1 MNGTVTA
8 GLDGSPE
15 SAAAAEWAA
24 REALLRGVPLR
35 LVHAREKEPHLVQ
48 APFVGVETQHEWA
61 GGIPD
66 EAVAALRERHPELE
80 ITADEVT
87 GPPAEVLQ
95 GIART
100 GELLVLGSRGL
111 GGVAGFLVGSVAM
124 ATVAHATRPTVLV
137 RAGTVEGDGH
147 RVGGGGES
155 ATAPPYRD
163 VVLGL
168 DLTQPSAEV
177 IRFAFEAA
185 GRRSARLRV
194 VHSYRL
200 PPAETW
206 GSRPSAGAYPP
217 TTADIVPS
225 AADFSRY
232 EERALTAALARWRAD
247 FPQVEVAEQTGV
259 GAAAHH
265 LTEASAEASLVVVG
279 RRIRRSPLGTHI
291 GSVAHAVLHHSA
303 APVAVVPHD

>member
-24 REALLRGVPLR
+24 GEALLRGVPLR
-35 LVHAREKEPHLVQ
+35 LVHVREKEPHLVQ
-48 APFVGVETQHEWA
+48 APFVGTETQHEWT

-66 EAVAALRERHPELE
+66 EAVAALRERHPELDV
-80 ITADEVT
+80 TAEDVT
-87 GPPAEVLQ
+87 GRPAEVLQ
-95 GIART
+95 GIARSAD
-100 GELLVLGSRGL
+100 LLVLGSRGL
-111 GGVAGFLVGSVAM
+111 GGVAGFLVGSVAL

-137 RAGTVEGDGH
+137 RPGATPGSGDGAGPD
-147 RVGGGGES
+147 GGP
-155 ATAPPYRD
+155 AAAPYRE

-168 DLTQPSAEV
+168 ELHRPCEEL

-185 GRRSARLRV
+185 GRRTAPLRV

-206 GSRPSAGAYPP
+206 GSRPAAGAYPP
-217 TTADIVPS
+217 TTADVVPS

-232 EERALTAALARWRAD
+232 EERALAAALEPWRTE
-247 FPQVEVAEQTGV
+247 FPEVEVAERCGV
-259 GAAAHH
+259 GGAAHH
-265 LTEASAEASLVVVG
+265 LTQASAGASLVVVG

-291 GSVAHAVLHHSA
+291 GSVAHALLHHSA

>member
-1 MNGTVTA
+1 MNGIVTA

-48 APFVGVETQHEWA
+48 APFVGTETQHEWT

-66 EAVAALRERHPELE
+66 EAVTALRERHPGLE
-80 ITADEVT
+80 ITAEDVT
-87 GPPAEVLQ
+87 GRPREVLQ
-95 GIART
+95 GIARSAD
-100 GELLVLGSRGL
+100 LLVLGSRGL
-111 GGVAGFLVGSVAM
+111 GGVAGFLVGSVAL

-137 RAGTVEGDGH
+137 RAGEAAGDGH
-147 RVGGGGES
+147 RAGPDGHS
-155 ATAPPYRD
+155 ATPAPFRD

-168 DLTQPSAEV
+168 DLHQPCDAL

-185 GRRSARLRV
+185 ARRAARLRV

-206 GSRPSAGAYPP
+206 GSRPAAGAYPP
-217 TTADIVPS
+217 TTADLVPT

-232 EERALTAALARWRAD
+232 EERALTAALAPWRAD
-247 FPQVEVAEQTGV
+247 FPEVEVAEECGV
-259 GAAAHH
+259 GGAAHH
-265 LTEASAEASLVVVG
+265 LTQASAEASLVVVG

-291 GSVAHAVLHHSA
+291 GAVAHALLHHSA

>member
-137 RAGTVEGDGH
+137 RAGTVEGT
-147 RVGGGGES
+147 
-155 ATAPPYRD
+155 AT
-163 VVLGL
+163 V
-168 DLTQPSAEV
+168 
-177 IRFAFEAA
+177 
-185 GRRSARLRV
+185 
-194 VHSYRL
+194 
-200 PPAETW
+200 
-206 GSRPSAGAYPP
+206 SAGAGNPRP
-217 TTADIVPS
+217 RPRTVTWSSVWTSPSPVP
-225 AADFSRY
+225 R
-232 EERALTAALARWRAD
+232 
-247 FPQVEVAEQTGV
+247 
-259 GAAAHH
+259 
-265 LTEASAEASLVVVG
+265 
-279 RRIRRSPLGTHI
+279 
-291 GSVAHAVLHHSA
+291 
-303 APVAVVPHD
+303 